1 MASAGETL
9 SIDAI
14 RSDVLELLGA
24 DSSEVSDDDDL
35 VDIGLDSIRI
45 MHLVERWRARG
56 ADVNFVQLAE
66 EPTIRGWHTAVTGSR

>member
-1 MASAGETL
+1 MASAGEKL

-14 RSDVLELLGA
+14 RSDVLEILGA
-24 DSSEVSDDDDL
+24 DGSEIADDDDL

-66 EPTIRGWHTAVTGSR
+66 EPTISGWYRAVTGS